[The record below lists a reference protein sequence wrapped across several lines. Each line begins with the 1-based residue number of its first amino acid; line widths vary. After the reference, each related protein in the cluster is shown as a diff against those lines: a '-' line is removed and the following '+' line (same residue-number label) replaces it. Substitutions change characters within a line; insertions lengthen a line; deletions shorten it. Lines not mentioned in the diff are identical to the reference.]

1 MQCSQY
7 LPGAVWSIHQY
18 QFSHDLKVLSLSQYD
33 LILGMDWLQ
42 QFSPMKVDWSQRWL
56 LIPYKG
62 ASVKLQGIIPDDQDS
77 PVDLLVQIV
86 STSDAQEEAQ
96 LHPAI
101 TALLNEF
108 PSVTSP
114 PDCLPPKRDCDHEI
128 PLVEGTR
135 SVSVRPYRYPP
146 DFKG

>member
-1 MQCSQY
+1 
-7 LPGAVWSIHQY
+7 
-18 QFSHDLKVLSLSQYD
+18 
-33 LILGMDWLQ
+33 MDWLQ

-62 ASVKLQGIIPDDQDS
+62 ASMKLQGIIPDDQDN

-96 LHPAI
+96 LHPPI
-101 TALLNEF
+101 TTLLNEF

-114 PDCLPPKRDCDHEI
+114 PDCLPP
-128 PLVEGTR
+128 
-135 SVSVRPYRYPP
+135 
-146 DFKG
+146 